1 MDLACIHTPPP
12 LLPLLQESGVVVD
25 ERQVAQ
31 VMTMLANNYNSP
43 KGQGDDGEL
52 SSALTSS
59 LFSTGEGKVCG
70 TDCVCM
76 CVGQE
81 EGGGS
86 RRRRRETLV

>member
-1 MDLACIHTPPP
+1 M
-12 LLPLLQESGVVVD
+12 VD

-59 LFSTGEGKVCG
+59 LFSAGEGKVRCG
-70 TDCVCM
+70 AVQCCVLVACLSNNA
-76 CVGQE
+76 CLGSVE
-81 EGGGS
+81 PRSKHSAKEGS
-86 RRRRRETLV
+86 AL

>member
-1 MDLACIHTPPP
+1 M
-12 LLPLLQESGVVVD
+12 VD

-59 LFSTGEGKVCG
+59 LFSAGEGKVCPSVRRP
-70 TDCVCM
+70 TDRSID
-76 CVGQE
+76 
-81 EGGGS
+81 GS
-86 RRRRRETLV
+86 R